1 METLCVMC
9 GKQAEQ
15 GGYTA
20 RIEGHVLRPL
30 CGDCQGLCSK
40 YPGQVLQEYVHLFA
54 SASPSANPSFPFPQ
68 HDTAT
73 STDSSSSALHSDGTF
88 VNRYRDLYRAARL
101 LTGLGTTVKTIG
113 IIVAAVIFLFWF
125 IVGIATVSADTSN
138 SPFAA
143 QSSSGVVGFF
153 VCTIIGVIF
162 GALVGGLFFLF
173 GILISAQG
181 QLLMAH
187 ADSAVHT
194 SPFLSDKE
202 RAAAMSLPY
211 TAPVSTEAVAR

>member
-1 METLCVMC
+1 
-9 GKQAEQ
+9 
-15 GGYTA
+15 
-20 RIEGHVLRPL
+20 L
-30 CGDCQGLCSK
+30 CGDCQALCSK
-40 YPGQVLQEYVHLFA
+40 YPGQVLQEYAHLFA
-54 SASPSANPSFPFPQ
+54 SPSPSAKPSSPFPQ
-68 HDTAT
+68 DGVAP
-73 STDSSSSALHSDGTF
+73 SNDSGSSPLHSNGIF

-101 LTGLGTTVKTIG
+101 LTALGTTVKTIG

-125 IVGIATVSADTSN
+125 IVGIATISADTSG
-138 SPFAA
+138 STFAA
-143 QSSSGVVGFF
+143 QSSAGTVGFF

-162 GALVGGLFFLF
+162 GALVGGLFFLL
-173 GILISAQG
+173 GVLISAQG

-211 TAPVSTEAVAR
+211 TAPISTGAVAR